1 MNIENLQIGK
11 NKQTVMI
18 DGEEHILS
26 YHLYPSALS
35 GAYKDKDWLQEMYV
49 TEGKNMSEI
58 ASMCHVTPMTINIWL
73 RAHGIDTRSRGARK
87 KVDTNE

>member
-1 MNIENLQIGK
+1 MQIQELKTGK

-18 DGEEHILS
+18 DGEEYILN

-35 GAYKDKDWLQEMYV
+35 GAYKDKGWLEEMYIA
-49 TEGKNMSEI
+49 EGKTMSEI
-58 ASMCHVTPMTINIWL
+58 ANMCHVTAMTINIWL

-87 KVDTNE
+87 KVDTDE